1 MHTNIKQKR
10 LHCEKKIEN
19 ENFRLKIGTMN
30 KKEPQVIYV
39 EGRGFI
45 VPLNENKIDD
55 KFSLIFKK
63 ELFLIIKKSLI
74 KQSIFNKRF
83 ILDLQI
89 ADSGIKINKKTY
101 MYFQFLLKQD
111 ELKFSN
117 IDSIK
122 KGVTPLI
129 NEIIDE
135 FSEFMKKNNIL
146 IFSKASEVVTL

>member
-1 MHTNIKQKR
+1 
-10 LHCEKKIEN
+10 
-19 ENFRLKIGTMN
+19 
-30 KKEPQVIYV
+30 
-39 EGRGFI
+39 
-45 VPLNENKIDD
+45 
-55 KFSLIFKK
+55 
-63 ELFLIIKKSLI
+63 
-74 KQSIFNKRF
+74 
-83 ILDLQI
+83 
-89 ADSGIKINKKTY
+89 